1 MPDRRTFLA
10 SMLGENRCQVL
21 PRALT
26 LCVAYNSAGAPLIDT
41 EVGAECAIEAL
52 HGVAK
57 HRNNRERRTGQD
69 LTLVSSSGI
78 VLWYRPGIVVF
89 EAA

>member
-1 MPDRRTFLA
+1 MTDRRTFLA
-10 SMLGENRCQVL
+10 SMLGENRCHENRCQVL

-69 LTLVSSSGI
+69 LTLV
-78 VLWYRPGIVVF
+78 YRPGIVVF